1 MSVAALAF
9 SSPNFTDSVSSLLD
23 RVDYRLASTDAD
35 REAIFKLR
43 YESYTREGTIPP
55 SFARR
60 LSDRYDDADN
70 TWIFGVYVDDELASS
85 IRFTIADQSIFDL
98 PAISVF
104 PDILEPLLKDGKT
117 ILDPTRFVTDPNARR
132 RYPKLSY
139 VTVRIAL
146 MAAEFLRADMLL
158 ATVRTEHQAFYNRV
172 LGHQVLADAR
182 PYPSLT
188 RPISLMNLD
197 YLAAKPAIQRRY
209 PFFRSTLFER
219 RSLFDASSQ
228 PQRSLAARHAVA
240 VPAELAQDSLVA

>member
-9 SSPNFTDSVSSLLD
+9 STPNFSESVSNLLD

-43 YESYTREGTIPP
+43 YESYTREGVIPP

-60 LSDRYDDADN
+60 LSDRYDDAEN
-70 TWIFGVYVDDELASS
+70 TWIFGVYIDGELVSS
-85 IRFTIADQSIFDL
+85 IRFTIADDSMTDL
-98 PAISVF
+98 PAMSVF
-104 PDILEPLLKDGKT
+104 ADILEPLLKSGKT

-132 RYPKLSY
+132 RFPKLSY

-146 MAAEFLRADMLL
+146 MAAEHLRSDMLL

-172 LGHQVLADAR
+172 LGHEVLADAR

-188 RPISLMNLD
+188 KPISLMNLD
-197 YLAAKPAIQRRY
+197 YLAAKPAVQARY

-219 RSLFDASSQ
+219 RALFDSSTES
-228 PQRSLAARHAVA
+228 QRRWAMRPAAPLSEIAT
-240 VPAELAQDSLVA
+240 ELARAG